1 MFKNTRKY
9 LVSLCLDS
17 VHDKEKKLYY
27 AYSTKKTD
35 KYTSLNQVRKNKYC
49 SRLIALR
56 QAEAPLGEERELR
69 IPNPVIFF
77 YLKILYPITNWIDDF
92 PPTG

>member
-1 MFKNTRKY
+1 MFG
-9 LVSLCLDS
+9 LCARQR
-17 VHDKEKKLYY
+17 KKLYY

-56 QAEAPLGEERELR
+56 QAEAPLGEGAGTE
-69 IPNPVIFF
+69 NPKSSNFF
-77 YLKILYPITNWIDDF
+77 LLKDTVSNYKLN
-92 PPTG
+92 